1 MSIDIVLSCRQL
13 RKQFRQGPETVHVLN
28 GIDLE
33 IGRGELIA
41 IVGQSGSGKTTLLQ
55 LLGGLD
61 APSAGDVLVMGQPIA
76 SLSERQRSAL
86 RNRSLGFVYQFH
98 HLLPEFS
105 ALENAAMPLMIR
117 GEKKKVALERA
128 NVLLQRVGL
137 GERVGHRPSELSGG
151 ERQRVAIARALVAEP
166 ACVLMDEP
174 TGNLDVGNAEAI
186 QELLL
191 ELNADSQTSFVI
203 VTHDRD
209 MAARMRTIYSI
220 DHGLLSLKSG
230 EAR

>member
-1 MSIDIVLSCRQL
+1 MSTEKVLSCLQL
-13 RKQFRQGPETVHVLN
+13 HKRFRQGPETVHVLN
-28 GIDLE
+28 GIDLD

-61 APSAGDVLVMGQPIA
+61 SPSSGEVRVMGESLTA
-76 SLSERQRSAL
+76 LSEKQRSAL

-117 GEKKKVALERA
+117 GDKKTHALARA
-128 NVLLQRVGL
+128 DALLQRVGL
-137 GERVGHRPSELSGG
+137 GKRVSHRPSELSGG

-174 TGNLDVGNAEAI
+174 TGNLDADNAEAI

-191 ELNADSQTSFVI
+191 ELNAGSQTSFVI

-209 MAARMRTIYSI
+209 MAARMRTVYSI
-220 DHGLLSLKSG
+220 DHGSLSLQSG

>member
-1 MSIDIVLSCRQL
+1 MSTENVLSCRRL
-13 RKQFRQGPETVHVLN
+13 HKQFRQGPETVHVLN

-61 APSAGDVLVMGQPIA
+61 APSSGEVLVMGEAIA
-76 SLSERQRSAL
+76 RVSEKQRSSL

-105 ALENAAMPLMIR
+105 AIENAAMPLIIR
-117 GEKKKVALERA
+117 GEKKKQALERA
-128 NVLLQRVGL
+128 AVLLEQVGL
-137 GERVGHRPSELSGG
+137 SKRVKHRPSELSGG

-174 TGNLDVGNAEAI
+174 TGNLDADNAESI
-186 QELLL
+186 QDMLL
-191 ELNADSQTSFVI
+191 ELNAGSQTSFVI
-203 VTHDRD
+203 VTHDQVL
-209 MAARMRTIYSI
+209 AARMRTIYAI
-220 DHGLLSLKSG
+220 DHGLLSLQSG
-230 EAR
+230 GAR